1 MTTTLP
7 QPATARGA
15 RTRQRLLDAAEIEI
29 GQNGF
34 ARTTVAA
41 ITNRAKVGQGTFYL
55 YFGAKEDALREL
67 VRHMGRQLRRAL
79 TSATAGATSRIEA
92 ERLGLHAFITFA
104 KTHQNLYRV
113 VMESQFVD
121 ESIYREYYD
130 SLAAAY
136 QRNLEKAQ
144 ERGEINPDVDAEAT
158 AWAFMGIAHFFGLHF
173 GIWKGS
179 GTDTAVETMAHF
191 FERGLGVPS

>member
-1 MTTTLP
+1 MNKKEDIINSAVELFLEN
-7 QPATARGA
+7 G
-15 RTRQRLLDAAEIEI
+15 IEKTSVK
-29 GQNGF
+29 N
-34 ARTTVAA
+34 
-41 ITNRAKVGQGTFYL
+41 ITDKAGIAPGTFYL

-79 TSATAGATSRIEA
+79 TSATAGAASRIEA

-144 ERGEINPDVDAEAT
+144 ERGEINPAVDAEAT
-158 AWAFMGIAHFFGLHF
+158 AWAFMGIAHFYGLHF

-179 GTDTAVETMAHF
+179 GTETAVETMAHF